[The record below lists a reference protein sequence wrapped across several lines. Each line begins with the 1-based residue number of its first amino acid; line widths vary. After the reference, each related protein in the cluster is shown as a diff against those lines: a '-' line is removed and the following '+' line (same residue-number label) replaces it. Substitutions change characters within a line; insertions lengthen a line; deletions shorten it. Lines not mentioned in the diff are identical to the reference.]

1 MTRSPFFWL
10 VVGVFG
16 LTLVL
21 LLLRPTGAAA
31 FDVTS
36 AQVAQA
42 LGLVAVLAFVLLGIT
57 GRGTFGRA
65 ARNALAWGLVLVVI
79 LVGYTYW
86 DEISLIAQRVAGE
99 IVPGNPVVQTDGK
112 TGEVVITRSRGGH
125 FVVNATLNYAPI
137 EMMVDTGASVITL
150 TPEDAR
156 FAGIETR
163 LLNYNVPVQ
172 TANGTTLA
180 AAVVID
186 RLAIGTIERRR
197 VSALVAQPGMLD
209 QSLLGLNFLNSLQSF
224 TVSGR
229 QMILTP

>member
-10 VVGVFG
+10 VIGVFG

-21 LLLRPTGAAA
+21 LLLRPTGAGA
-31 FDVTS
+31 FDVDS

-42 LGLVAVLAFVLLGIT
+42 LGLVAVLAFVLLGVT

-79 LVGYTYW
+79 LIGYAYW

-99 IVPGNPVVQTDGK
+99 ISPGTPVTQTDGK
-112 TGEVVITRSRGGH
+112 TGEVVITRGRGGH

-156 FAGIETR
+156 FAGIQTR

-186 RLAIGTIERRR
+186 RLTIGSIERRR
-197 VSALVAQPGMLD
+197 ISALVAQPGMLD
-209 QSLLGLNFLNSLQSF
+209 QSLLGNNFLNSLQSF

>member
-10 VVGVFG
+10 VLGVFG
-16 LTLVL
+16 LTLVF
-21 LLLRPTGAAA
+21 LLLRPTGAAT
-31 FDVTS
+31 FDVS
-36 AQVAQA
+36 AAQVVQA
-42 LGLVAVLAFVLLGIT
+42 LGLVAVVAFVLLGLT

-86 DEISLIAQRVAGE
+86 DDIKLIAQRVAGE
-99 IVPGNPVVQTDGK
+99 VVTGTPVTQTDGK
-112 TGEVVITRSRGGH
+112 TGEVVIARGRGGH
-125 FVVNATLNYAPI
+125 FVVNATLNYAPVD
-137 EMMVDTGASVITL
+137 MMVDTGASVITL
-150 TPEDAR
+150 TPEDAS

-163 LLNYNVPVQ
+163 SLNYNVRVQ

-186 RLAIGTIERRR
+186 RLVVGSIERRR

>member
-10 VVGVFG
+10 VLGVFG

-21 LLLRPTGAAA
+21 LLLRPTGAAT

-86 DEISLIAQRVAGE
+86 DEITSLAQRFTGAVVEGA
-99 IVPGNPVVQTDGK
+99 PVTTDGK
-112 TGEVVITRSRGGH
+112 SGEVVITRGRGGH
-125 FVVNATLNYAPI
+125 FVVNVTLNYAPI
-137 EMMVDTGASVITL
+137 DMMIDTGASVITL
-150 TPEDAR
+150 TPEDAS
-156 FAGIETR
+156 FAGIQVR
-163 LLNYNVPVQ
+163 QLNYNVPVQ
-172 TANGTTLA
+172 TANGTALA

-186 RLAIGTIERRR
+186 RLMVGSIERRR